1 MLNTFSQSS
10 PSTHATP
17 VMLVDTT
24 EDPTSVSII
33 TSALDR
39 LNISE
44 RARMLGRLLP
54 SVGPLGLAV
63 VAGGAF
69 AKYVT
74 QSRLP
79 DIAVSDEDAAHTT
92 PSQLSD
98 VVRYIQQ
105 SDPQLFRGLLALIG
119 CSDSKPDQ
127 ALRDWS
133 HLEAQPC

>member
-1 MLNTFSQSS
+1 MLN
-10 PSTHATP
+10 PHATP
-17 VMLVDTT
+17 STSHVAPLLFVDST

-39 LNISE
+39 LNISQ
-44 RARMLGRLLP
+44 RARMLGRLLA

-92 PSQLSD
+92 PSELSD
-98 VVRYIQQ
+98 VVRYVQQ
-105 SDPQLFRGLLALIG
+105 SDP
-119 CSDSKPDQ
+119 
-127 ALRDWS
+127 
-133 HLEAQPC
+133 

>member
-1 MLNTFSQSS
+1 
-10 PSTHATP
+10 
-17 VMLVDTT
+17 MLVDST

-33 TSALDR
+33 ASALDR

-44 RARMLGRLLP
+44 RARMLGRLLA

-79 DIAVSDEDAAHTT
+79 DISVSIEDAAHTT
-92 PSQLSD
+92 RSQLSD

-119 CSDSKPDQ
+119 CCDSKPDET
-127 ALRDWS
+127 LRDWS
-133 HLEAQPC
+133 QLAAEPC